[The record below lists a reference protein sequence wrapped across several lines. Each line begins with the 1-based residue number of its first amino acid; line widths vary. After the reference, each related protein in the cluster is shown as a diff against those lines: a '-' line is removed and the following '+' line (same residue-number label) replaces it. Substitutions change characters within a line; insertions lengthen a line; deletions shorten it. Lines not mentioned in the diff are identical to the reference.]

1 MSKSVEAF
9 RTIGEVADELD
20 VPKHVLRFWEGKFP
34 HIRPMKR
41 GGGRRYYR
49 PEDMELLRGI
59 RHLLHAEGYTIKGVQ
74 KILRE
79 QGIDQVK
86 EAAAAATAVMA
97 AEAQS
102 ARVRSP
108 RRRSANGASRE
119 AKPSQPAK
127 ATARGADAVEAA
139 NDDTTGQTSASQIT
153 AKRSAKQDVIA
164 NAIRELEQCLEI
176 LSATAG
182 LQSQPSSAPAAKLR
196 ASRS

>member
-86 EAAAAATAVMA
+86 EAAAAATAA
-97 AEAQS
+97 LA
-102 ARVRSP
+102 
-108 RRRSANGASRE
+108 SANKNSKSRGRA
-119 AKPSQPAK
+119 AK
-127 ATARGADAVEAA
+127 RIAA
-139 NDDTTGQTSASQIT
+139 NDTAQQDLLPLSPVVARATIDTA
-153 AKRSAKQDVIA
+153 DVTPPVAA
-164 NAIRELEQCLEI
+164 NHQSKKAIIDSAIRELERCLEI
-176 LSATAG
+176 LSAK
-182 LQSQPSSAPAAKLR
+182 APAESVAADDRAQPKLR

>member
-1 MSKSVEAF
+1 MNKSADAF

-34 HIRPMKR
+34 QIKPMKR

-86 EAAAAATAVMA
+86 AISHAAIEAAAVRGSIKKGSRQKVAAVAAPVQIDRAGDVPVGQATPAAVKLLESAQGVKPPAPEAAKSGVLKSVIRELETCRALLKGASEPVAAAAAK
-97 AEAQS
+97 Q
-102 ARVRSP
+102 VR
-108 RRRSANGASRE
+108 
-119 AKPSQPAK
+119 
-127 ATARGADAVEAA
+127 
-139 NDDTTGQTSASQIT
+139 
-153 AKRSAKQDVIA
+153 
-164 NAIRELEQCLEI
+164 
-176 LSATAG
+176 AG
-182 LQSQPSSAPAAKLR
+182 GR
-196 ASRS
+196 T

>member
-86 EAAAAATAVMA
+86 EAAAAATAALA
-97 AEAQS
+97 AEA
-102 ARVRSP
+102 
-108 RRRSANGASRE
+108 
-119 AKPSQPAK
+119 
-127 ATARGADAVEAA
+127 
-139 NDDTTGQTSASQIT
+139 
-153 AKRSAKQDVIA
+153 RSAKSRGRASRRSRDSASNDKKRGVAVRDAVVAAGDDAPTPNDKTQLITERSSRQDVIA
-164 NAIRELEQCLEI
+164 AAIKELELCLEM
-176 LSATAG
+176 LSA
-182 LQSQPSSAPAAKLR
+182 SSGSPAVGAAARPAAKLR

>member
-1 MSKSVEAF
+1 MSKSAEAF

-86 EAAAAATAVMA
+86 AAAASASA
-97 AEAQS
+97 AS
-102 ARVRSP
+102 AKRGGKKQR
-108 RRRSANGASRE
+108 G
-119 AKPSQPAK
+119 KSQPGHAGSGVAALKPAVISALSEKNK
-127 ATARGADAVEAA
+127 AGVV
-139 NDDTTGQTSASQIT
+139 TGQDIVA
-153 AKRSAKQDVIA
+153 A
-164 NAIRELEQCLEI
+164 AIRELELCRQL
-176 LSATAG
+176 LLKGSAA
-182 LQSQPSSAPAAKLR
+182 APAAHRVVGQAR
-196 ASRS
+196 AARS

>member
-86 EAAAAATAVMA
+86 EAAAAASAALT
-97 AEAQS
+97 AEA
-102 ARVRSP
+102 
-108 RRRSANGASRE
+108 RSAKSRGRVARRANNGSTAGQ
-119 AKPSQPAK
+119 AQP
-127 ATARGADAVEAA
+127 TAIDGVVA
-139 NDDTTGQTSASQIT
+139 TSAS
-153 AKRSAKQDVIA
+153 AKDDTQNAGRTVQSAPRNGNRQDVIA
-164 NAIRELEQCLEI
+164 SAIKELELCIDI
-176 LSATAG
+176 LSASSG
-182 LQSQPSSAPAAKLR
+182 SQPAAAARPAAKLR